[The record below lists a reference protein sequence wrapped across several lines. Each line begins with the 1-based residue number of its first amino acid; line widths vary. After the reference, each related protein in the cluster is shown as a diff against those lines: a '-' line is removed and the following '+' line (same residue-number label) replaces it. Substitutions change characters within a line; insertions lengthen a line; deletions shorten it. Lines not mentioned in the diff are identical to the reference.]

1 MRVLGAPS
9 SPLSQAHP
17 FSPFTRKRSR
27 YDPVK
32 STEPVL
38 GWWNIK
44 TKMEGPLFMP
54 KTSDPAQAE
63 GERGGCG
70 FDGGG
75 YREKGERM
83 FDRPKKE
90 AAVTLYDL
98 SSLIFSS

>member
-63 GERGGCG
+63 GERRGGLMV
-70 FDGGG
+70 GGTEKK
-75 YREKGERM
+75 EKGCLTGR
-83 FDRPKKE
+83 KKKQ
-90 AAVTLYDL
+90 L
-98 SSLIFSS
+98 